1 LPPGPQRR
9 IHLGDFFEGLLLRT
23 SVPSTLPKSLT
34 PHGWKER
41 FEPEVTARRHE
52 ILKKLVG
59 AA

>member
-1 LPPGPQRR
+1 MILTTRYLEWPVMKCS
-9 IHLGDFFEGLLLRT
+9 LVAAFKC
-23 SVPSTLPKSLT
+23 SVTGKD
-34 PHGWKER
+34 R